1 MATPSPAS
9 LLALSRRSLLK
20 IFGAAGGTL
29 VLGASALRSAAGAQ
43 ESPSLAPAPS
53 FTGPEANPY
62 WNSAGPYVSEPQ
74 KAPLIL
80 LTDRPVQL
88 ETPRAYFQTPFTP
101 NQAFYVRWHLDHI
114 PTAVDLKDWRLRIEG
129 NVGMPLSFSLAD
141 LMRKFTPET
150 IAAVNQCSGNSR
162 SRFQPR
168 VPGGQWG
175 NGAMGNARWT
185 GVRLRDLLR
194 AAAPKSGSVQVQ
206 FQGLENGQGP
216 EGYGSR
222 SFLKSLD
229 LTNPVLD
236 ECLVAYTMNGEP
248 LPMLNG
254 FPVRLIVPGYFAT
267 YWMKGLT
274 WIRILDK
281 TDDNFWVK
289 TAYRIPD
296 TPRGNT
302 TPQEMAAGAVKT
314 IPISRMPVRSFIIS
328 PDGQTKIPTGMSV
341 PLRGIAFSGQSGV
354 VKVEISAD
362 GLQTWQPAH
371 LGEDFGRYSFRTW
384 ESTWTPTRPG
394 RYTLA
399 VRATDGA
406 GNTQLDESVWNPG
419 GYLWNRPER
428 QEYFVGAA
436 E

>member
-1 MATPSPAS
+1 M
-9 LLALSRRSLLK
+9 
-20 IFGAAGGTL
+20 
-29 VLGASALRSAAGAQ
+29 AQ
-43 ESPSLAPAPS
+43 ESPAPS

-62 WNSAGPYVSEPQ
+62 WNSVGPYVSEPQ

-88 ETPRAYFQTPFTP
+88 ETPRAYFETPFTP
-101 NQAFYVRWHLDHI
+101 NQAFYVRWHLDRI
-114 PTAVDLKDWRLRIEG
+114 PTAVDLKEWRLHIEG
-129 NVGMPLSFSLAD
+129 NVEKPIAFSLAD

-185 GVRLRDLLR
+185 GVRLRDLLSH
-194 AAAPKSGSVQVQ
+194 AAPKSGSLQVQ
-206 FQGLENGQGP
+206 FQGLENGEGP
-216 EGYGSR
+216 EGYGSQ
-222 SFLKSLD
+222 SFMKSLD
-229 LTNPVLD
+229 LSSPVLD
-236 ECLVAYTMNGEP
+236 QCLVAYAMNGET

-267 YWMKGLT
+267 YWTKGLT
-274 WIRILDK
+274 WIRVLDK
-281 TDDNFWVK
+281 TDANFWMK

-302 TPQEMAAGAVKT
+302 TPQEIAAGTVKT
-314 IPISRMPVRSFIIS
+314 IPINRMPVRSFIIS
-328 PDGQTKIPTGMSV
+328 PDGQTKIPAGMPT
-341 PLRGIAFSGQSGV
+341 PLRGIAFSGQGGIA
-354 VKVEISAD
+354 KVELSAD
-362 GLQTWQPAH
+362 GLKTWQPAR
-371 LGEDFGRYSFRTW
+371 LGEDLGPYSFRAW
-384 ESTWTPTRPG
+384 ELTWTPTTPG
-394 RYTLA
+394 RYTFA
-399 VRATDGA
+399 VRATDAA
-406 GNTQLDESVWNPG
+406 GNTQSDEPVWNPG